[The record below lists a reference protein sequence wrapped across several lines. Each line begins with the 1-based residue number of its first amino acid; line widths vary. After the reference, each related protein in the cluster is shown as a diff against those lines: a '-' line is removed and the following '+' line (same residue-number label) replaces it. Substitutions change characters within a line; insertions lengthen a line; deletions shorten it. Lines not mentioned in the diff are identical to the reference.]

1 MAARPA
7 ALLGSSTNQVGNEA
21 GNRERIVAMAVRS
34 SQKTGKDTMK
44 LRILA
49 RAGLICMAVAGAY
62 ASSTLAQTASESKS
76 SPWLSSTVNL
86 SAKSVREFSW
96 SDLQGTPFRA
106 SRLDPRLLY
115 TLYVPK
121 DYDEYG
127 DKTYWLTVV
136 VHGTERSPAEYRDRY
151 AKFAEEQGS
160 IVLAPLFAANTQDSN
175 DLENY
180 KLIDYRGTRYDLVL
194 LSMIDEV
201 AAKYRLRSHRFLLF
215 GFSGGGHFAHRFFY
229 LHPHRLLGVS
239 IGAPGVVTLLDDR
252 NDWWVGVRDVYRRFG
267 VKMNLPAL
275 RRVPVQMVIGSEDKE
290 AWDLPIDAGSPYW
303 MGQGVAS
310 ADFNAAGKT
319 RLERMVRLKQ
329 SFEGAGI
336 AVRHD
341 IVPGAAHESDAL
353 DERVQGFFRQALQR
367 AASQP

>member
-1 MAARPA
+1 
-7 ALLGSSTNQVGNEA
+7 
-21 GNRERIVAMAVRS
+21 
-34 SQKTGKDTMK
+34 MK
-44 LRILA
+44 LHV
-49 RAGLICMAVAGAY
+49 RAWASLVCIVVAIAC
-62 ASSTLAQTASESKS
+62 ASSALAQAAPESKS
-76 SPWLSSTVNL
+76 SPWLSSTVNI
-86 SAKSVREFSW
+86 SASSPREFSW
-96 SDLQGTPFRA
+96 SDLRGTPFRA

-127 DKTYWLTVV
+127 EMTYWLTVV
-136 VHGTERSPAEYRDRY
+136 VHGTERSAVDYRDRY

-160 IVLAPLFAANTQDSN
+160 IVLAPLFAANTQGSN

-180 KLIDYRGTRYDLVL
+180 KLIDYQGTRYDLVL

-252 NDWWVGVRDVYRRFG
+252 KDWWIGVRDVYRRFG
-267 VKMNLPAL
+267 VKVNLPAM

-290 AWDLPIDAGSPYW
+290 AWDLPINAGSPYW
-303 MGQGVAS
+303 MGKDIAG
-310 ADFNAAGKT
+310 ADFNSAGKT
-319 RLERMVRLKQ
+319 RLERMVSLKQ
-329 SFEGAGI
+329 SFEHAGI
-336 AVRHD
+336 SVRHD
-341 IVPGAAHESDAL
+341 VVPGAAHESEAL
-353 DERVQGFFRQALQR
+353 DTRVQDFFRQALQR
-367 AASQP
+367 AASLP